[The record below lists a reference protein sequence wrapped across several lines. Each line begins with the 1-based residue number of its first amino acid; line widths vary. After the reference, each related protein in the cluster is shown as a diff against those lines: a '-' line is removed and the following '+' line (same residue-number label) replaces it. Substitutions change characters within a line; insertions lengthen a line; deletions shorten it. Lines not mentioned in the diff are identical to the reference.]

1 MVVFS
6 FGGGGSV
13 KPDGSFEIPSVQ
25 PGSYYATAMR
35 VGFGRPETLGRAP
48 VTVTNANVDGVVITA
63 GTSITVTGTVQMEGD
78 DRTRITGNVYLQ
90 PAEGIG
96 FGVQP
101 ARIQEDGS
109 FKLESV
115 SRDKYYVMVM
125 GLPEGAYVKRVQAG
139 SVDALENGLDLSQA
153 EAAPPIQIL
162 ISSKAATIEGVVRSE
177 DRPWPGAAVTLLP
190 ESAQPERLRWLQKT
204 SGTDQNGAFSLK
216 GVAPGEYRLYAWQ
229 EFVPL
234 FELDPEQLKSYES
247 GSVKVKVGE
256 GARERVELKLIRPP
270 QP

>member
-1 MVVFS
+1 
-6 FGGGGSV
+6 
-13 KPDGSFEIPSVQ
+13 
-25 PGSYYATAMR
+25 
-35 VGFGRPETLGRAP
+35 
-48 VTVTNANVDGVVITA
+48 
-63 GTSITVTGTVQMEGD
+63 
-78 DRTRITGNVYLQ
+78 
-90 PAEGIG
+90 
-96 FGVQP
+96 
-101 ARIQEDGS
+101 
-109 FKLESV
+109 
-115 SRDKYYVMVM
+115 MVM